1 MVCILYR
8 THFVTGLAAGYL
20 LSGSLEMSAISGV
33 AALLPDIDHPGSY
46 IGRKIPVIPTVLKW
60 TVGHRGPFHSLAA
73 ALVAGAIALI
83 IGGKAIGLAVMV
95 GYLAHL
101 LGDLF
106 TLSGVPL
113 LFPLKFNTRVPLI
126 KTGGVLEKLVVFPA
140 LCVGVVYLI
149 GNPLVKT
156 FFARL

>member
-1 MVCILYR
+1 VPLILYR

-73 ALVAGAIALI
+73 ALGAGIIALI
-83 IGGKAIGLAVMV
+83 VGGKVVGLAVLI

-113 LFPLKFNTRVPLI
+113 LFPLKFNARVPLV

-140 LCVGVVYLI
+140 LSVGVVYLASQYLLA
-149 GNPLVKT
+149 N
-156 FFARL
+156 

>member
-1 MVCILYR
+1 MLYR
-8 THFVTGLAAGYL
+8 THFVTGLGAGYL
-20 LSGSLEMSAISGV
+20 LSGSLEMAAISGV

-46 IGRKIPVIPTVLKW
+46 IGQRIPVLPTIIKW

-73 ALVAGAIALI
+73 ALVAGVIALI
-83 IGGKAIGLAVMV
+83 IGGKAVGLVVMI

-113 LFPLKFNTRVPLI
+113 LFPLKFDARVPI
-126 KTGGVLEKLVVFPA
+126 VKTGGILEKFVVFPMLCLVLIFLVAHPVLEKLEK
-140 LCVGVVYLI
+140 L
-149 GNPLVKT
+149 
-156 FFARL
+156 